1 MKLNYK
7 VQMIIAVAIIIVF
20 NILSTFFGHW
30 IFRSIGFVISGLLY
44 TIHPV
49 VPQNQEDNKESVKAV
64 RSAGIVLILIGLFTR
79 GNY

>member
-20 NILSTFFGHW
+20 NILGSILGHW
-30 IFRSIGFVISGLLY
+30 IFRSIGFVIAGLLY

-49 VPQNQEDNKESVKAV
+49 VPENQKGNDEIAKAV
-64 RSAGIVLILIGLFTR
+64 RIAGIFLILIGIFTR
-79 GNY
+79 GN